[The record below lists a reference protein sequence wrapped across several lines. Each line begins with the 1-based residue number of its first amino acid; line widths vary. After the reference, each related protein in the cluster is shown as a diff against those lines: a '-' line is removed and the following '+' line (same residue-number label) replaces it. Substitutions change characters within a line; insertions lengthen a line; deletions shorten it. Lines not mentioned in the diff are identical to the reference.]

1 MYRVQ
6 RILPWTGLVTAM
18 LLLGGCEKIQS
29 LLPERSSPGGAP
41 TEKPAAPAQTTAT
54 TAGPA
59 APAGSGGPAAPAG
72 PAGSATPAGPP
83 VSVTLVTA
91 KTRSLPVLLEA
102 TGTVVPVASV
112 DVRPQVSS
120 VVTQVHVREGQFVRA
135 GELLFTLDSRSD
147 EANVAKM
154 RAQMAKDEA
163 ALADAKRQFA
173 RSRELLEKNFVSQ
186 GAVDTNQALVNAQT
200 AAVGA
205 DRAAVD
211 AALVTL
217 DFARVRAPSTGRLG
231 AIAVFPGSAVQ
242 ANQTSLVT
250 LTQLDPI
257 NVSFNV
263 PQRYLGD
270 LLQALNSGA
279 AKVNAS
285 LPDSPAKLVGRLQ
298 FVDNAVDAAS
308 GTIKVKARFENR
320 ESRLWPGAFA
330 TVSLTLRT
338 LEDAIVIPLA
348 SIIQSARG
356 PIVYVV
362 DGGKAAS
369 RPVTVIAAQG
379 DDAAVTGLKAG
390 ERIVLDGRQNLR
402 PGSAVVERSRDGGP
416 GRANGAPATGSAA
429 APTGAASTSVSTSAS
444 GPASVPAS
452 VPASGPAANPPSAAT
467 PTSAPATQSGPASA
481 KASP

>member
-429 APTGAASTSVSTSAS
+429 APTGAASTSAS
-444 GPASVPAS
+444 GPAS

>member
-6 RILPWTGLVTAM
+6 RILPWTGVVTAM
-18 LLLGGCEKIQS
+18 LLLGGCEKIQA
-29 LLPERSSPGGAP
+29 LLPARNSPSGAP
-41 TEKPAAPAQTTAT
+41 ADKPAVPAQSAAT

-59 APAGSGGPAAPAG
+59 A
-72 PAGSATPAGPP
+72 PAGPP

-270 LLQALNSGA
+270 LLQASNSGA

-338 LEDAIVIPLA
+338 LDDAIVIPQA

-362 DGGKAAS
+362 DAGKAAS

-379 DDAAVTGLKAG
+379 DDAAVGGLKAG

-429 APTGAASTSVSTSAS
+429 APTGAASTSAS
-444 GPASVPAS
+444 GPVAS
-452 VPASGPAANPPSAAT
+452 PPSAAT

>member
-1 MYRVQ
+1 MYRVK
-6 RILPWTGLVTAM
+6 RILPWTGVVTAM
-18 LLLGGCEKIQS
+18 LLLGGCEKIQA
-29 LLPERSSPGGAP
+29 LLPARSSPSVAP
-41 TEKPAAPAQTTAT
+41 AEKPAVPAQSAAT

-59 APAGSGGPAAPAG
+59 APAGSAGPAAPAG
-72 PAGSATPAGPP
+72 PEGPAAPAGPP

-120 VVTQVHVREGQFVRA
+120 VVTQVHVREGQFVRS

-263 PQRYLGD
+263 PQRYLED

-279 AKVNAS
+279 AKVNVS
-285 LPDSPAKLVGRLQ
+285 LPDNPGKLVGRLQ
-298 FVDNAVDAAS
+298 FVDNAVDAGS

-338 LEDAIVIPLA
+338 LDDAIVIPLA
-348 SIIQSARG
+348 AIIQSVRG

-362 DGGKAAS
+362 DAGKAAS

-379 DDAAVTGLKAG
+379 DDAAVSGLKPG

-416 GRANGAPATGSAA
+416 GRANGAPANGSAA
-429 APTGAASTSVSTSAS
+429 APTGAASTSVS
-444 GPASVPAS
+444 GPAS

-467 PTSAPATQSGPASA
+467 PASAPATQSGPASA

>member
-41 TEKPAAPAQTTAT
+41 TEKPAALAQTTAT

-102 TGTVVPVASV
+102 TGTVVPVSSV

-285 LPDSPAKLVGRLQ
+285 LPDNPGKLVGRLQ
-298 FVDNAVDAAS
+298 FVDNAVDAGS

-338 LEDAIVIPLA
+338 LDDAIVIPQA

-362 DGGKAAS
+362 DAGKAAS

-379 DDAAVTGLKAG
+379 DDAAVGGLKAG

-429 APTGAASTSVSTSAS
+429 APTGAASTSAS
-444 GPASVPAS
+444 GPVAS
-452 VPASGPAANPPSAAT
+452 PPSAAT